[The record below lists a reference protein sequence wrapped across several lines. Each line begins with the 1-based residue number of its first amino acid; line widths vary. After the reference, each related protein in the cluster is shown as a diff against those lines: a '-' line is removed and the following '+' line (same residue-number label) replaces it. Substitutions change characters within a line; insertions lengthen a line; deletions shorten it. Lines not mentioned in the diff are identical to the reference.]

1 MNNLQMDNLQRVT
14 KSLEALHHA
23 RESALEQRKQE
34 DAVYKQ
40 EQERLVRLQK
50 WANDQYAPCACGS
63 KVKVLRM
70 EQHLRTE
77 KHQRYVKKERDD
89 YFEREHKK
97 MEAFRATFK
106 QVGKKDAQVPTRE
119 D

>member
-1 MNNLQMDNLQRVT
+1 MNNLQRITNE
-14 KSLEALHHA
+14 LEALHHA

-70 EQHLRTE
+70 EQHLRTD
-77 KHQRYVKKERDD
+77 KHQRYVRKEREED
-89 YFEREHKK
+89 FQKENKK
-97 MEAFRATFK
+97 VEELRATWLNK
-106 QVGKKDAQVPTRE
+106 AVESHSK
-119 D
+119 